1 MKYSTSFLDVRFFL
15 FLSFI
20 LVLLTNNYFSLEE
33 SFYFGARDGE
43 DYYIIADN
51 FENLP
56 YQKLDYHKAWRFILP
71 SIIGITAKTFNFDVY
86 LTFSFFTIIAC
97 ISSIIFFYLIL
108 KKLKID
114 NFHIFYLTSFLIFNP
129 YLIRYFLALPTMIND
144 IVFIN
149 SGLIILL
156 GLLNSKKS
164 LFYFGFLLALFT
176 RQNSIFFLLS
186 IIISKFVFKN
196 KSIIEIKDIIYLTIL
211 TFVLFLINNEFA
223 NDNTI
228 YNGTYSL
235 VNRFH
240 LFTFDYTL
248 LDFLKYNLFS
258 LVIILP
264 IFFYLIFEKKI
275 FIFNN
280 VKKEFF
286 LITSLIVV
294 FMISVAYVGGPLITG
309 KNLIRLINLAY
320 PLLLLSLIM
329 LFDLRENKKFLIKS
343 FFYFPL
349 FFIWSLHPTYSIV
362 NFFSFLK
369 FNIF

>member
-1 MKYSTSFLDVRFFL
+1 MKYSNSLLDIKFFL

-43 DYYIIADN
+43 DYYIIAEN
-51 FENLP
+51 FENIP

-71 SIIGITAKTFNFDVY
+71 LIIGITAKTFNFDVY
-86 LTFSFFTIIAC
+86 LTFSFFTLIAC

-114 NFHIFYLTSFLIFNP
+114 NFHIYYLSLFLVFNP

-156 GLLNSKKS
+156 GLLNGKKFF
-164 LFYFGFLLALFT
+164 FYFGFLLALFT
-176 RQNSIFFLLS
+176 RQNSIFFLIS
-186 IIISKFVFKN
+186 IIISKLVFRN
-196 KSIIEIKDIIYLTIL
+196 KSVIEIKDIVFLIIL
-211 TFVLFLINNEFA
+211 TFILFLINNKFA
-223 NDNTI
+223 NDHTI
-228 YNGTYSL
+228 YNDTYSL

-240 LFTFDYTL
+240 LFTFDYSL
-248 LDFLKYNLFS
+248 LDFLKYNLFL

-264 IFFYLIFEKKI
+264 IFFYLIFEKRL
-275 FIFNN
+275 FLFNN
-280 VKKEFF
+280 VKKELF
-286 LITSLIVV
+286 LIISLIVV
-294 FMISVAYVGGPLITG
+294 FMSSVAYVGGPLITG
-309 KNLIRLINLAY
+309 KNLLRLINLAY

-329 LFDLRENKKFLIKS
+329 LFDLKENRKFLIKF
-343 FFYFPL
+343 FFYFPI

-369 FNIF
+369 FDIF

>member
-1 MKYSTSFLDVRFFL
+1 MKYLTLFLDVRFFL
-15 FLSFI
+15 FLNLI
-20 LVLLTNNYFSLEE
+20 LILLTNNYFSLEE

-43 DYYIIADN
+43 DYYIIAEN
-51 FENLP
+51 FENIP
-56 YQKLDYHKAWRFILP
+56 YQKLDYHKAWRFIIP
-71 SIIGITAKTFNFDVY
+71 TIIGITAKTFNFDVY

-114 NFHIFYLTSFLIFNP
+114 NFHIFYLTSFLMFNP
-129 YLIRYFLALPTMIND
+129 YLIRYFIALPTMIND

-156 GLLNSKKS
+156 GLIDNKKS
-164 LFYFGFLLALFT
+164 FMYFGFLLALFT

-196 KSIIEIKDIIYLTIL
+196 KSVIEIKDIIYLTIL

-223 NDNTI
+223 NNNTI

-248 LDFLKYNLFS
+248 LDFIKYNFFP
-258 LVIILP
+258 LVVILP
-264 IFFYLIFEKKI
+264 IFIYLIFEKKI
-275 FIFNN
+275 FILNN
-280 VKKEFF
+280 INKELF

-294 FMISVAYVGGPLITG
+294 FTTSVAYVGGPLITG

-320 PLLLLSLIM
+320 PLLILLLIM
-329 LFDLRENKKFLIKS
+329 LFELKENKNFLIKF

-349 FFIWSLHPTYSIV
+349 FFIWSLHPTYSII

>member
-1 MKYSTSFLDVRFFL
+1 MKYLTLFLDIRFFL
-15 FLSFI
+15 FLNLI
-20 LVLLTNNYFSLEE
+20 LILLTNNYFSLEE

-43 DYYIIADN
+43 DYYIIAEN
-51 FENLP
+51 FENIP
-56 YQKLDYHKAWRFILP
+56 YQKLDYHKAWRFIIP
-71 SIIGITAKTFNFDVY
+71 TIIGITAKTFNFDVY

-114 NFHIFYLTSFLIFNP
+114 NFHIFYLTSFLMFNP
-129 YLIRYFLALPTMIND
+129 YLIRYFIALPTMIND

-156 GLLNSKKS
+156 GLINNKKS
-164 LFYFGFLLALFT
+164 FMYFGFLLALFT

-196 KSIIEIKDIIYLTIL
+196 KS
-211 TFVLFLINNEFA
+211 
-223 NDNTI
+223 
-228 YNGTYSL
+228 
-235 VNRFH
+235 
-240 LFTFDYTL
+240 
-248 LDFLKYNLFS
+248 
-258 LVIILP
+258 VI
-264 IFFYLIFEKKI
+264 YLIFEKKI
-275 FIFNN
+275 FILNN
-280 VKKEFF
+280 INKELF

-294 FMISVAYVGGPLITG
+294 FMTSVAYVGGPLITG

-320 PLLLLSLIM
+320 PLLILLLIM
-329 LFDLRENKKFLIKS
+329 LFELKENKNFLIKF

-349 FFIWSLHPTYSIV
+349 FFIWSLHPTYSII

>member
-1 MKYSTSFLDVRFFL
+1 MKFSTSIFDVRFFL

-43 DYYIIADN
+43 DYYIIAK
-51 FENLP
+51 NLEDIP
-56 YQKLDYHKAWRFILP
+56 YQKLDYHKAWRFVLP
-71 SIIGITAKTFNFDVY
+71 AIIGIIAKIINFDVY
-86 LTFSFFTIIAC
+86 LTLSLFTIIAC
-97 ISSIIFFYLIL
+97 ISMIIFFYLIL
-108 KKLKID
+108 KRLKID

-129 YLIRYFLALPTMIND
+129 YLVRYFLAFPTMIND

-156 GLLNSKKS
+156 GIIDNKKRF
-164 LFYFGFLLALFT
+164 FYLGFLLALLT

-186 IIISKFVFKN
+186 LIISKVIFKK
-196 KSIIEIKDIIYLTIL
+196 KSIIKIKDIFYISILTI
-211 TFVLFLINNEFA
+211 VLFLINNEFA
-223 NDNTI
+223 NNNTI

-248 LDFLKYNLFS
+248 LDFIKYNLFS
-258 LVIILP
+258 LVILLP
-264 IFFYLIFEKKI
+264 LLLYLIFEKKK

-280 VKKEFF
+280 IKTELF
-286 LITSLIVV
+286 LITSLIVI
-294 FMISVAYVGGPLITG
+294 FMTSVAYVGGPLITG
-309 KNLIRLINLAY
+309 KNLIRLTNLAY
-320 PLLLLSLIM
+320 PLLILSLIM
-329 LFDLRENKKFLIKS
+329 LFELKKNKVFSIKLIV
-343 FFYFPL
+343 YFPI
-349 FFIWSLHPTYSIV
+349 FFIWSLHPTYSVV
-362 NFFSFLK
+362 NFFNFLK